1 MKRLALS
8 KIAEADK
15 RIEITSGS
23 VRLSAYR
30 VFYSFQRRVNLILEH
45 GDPWPPFVDPETA
58 ILLYTGHCTSEDAAQ
73 IASRF

>member
-1 MKRLALS
+1 LS
-8 KIAEADK
+8 KIAEVDK

-30 VFYSFQRRVNLILEH
+30 VFYSFERRVNLILEH
-45 GDPWPPFVDPETA
+45 GEPWPAFVDPETA